1 LTKRITD
8 TIPKVDKATYLF
20 ETIGWVQDGSTF
32 EEIRKSLIELRL
44 EIDRE
49 NIVDQR
55 RGASSSRQL
64 NVRRSDS
71 TFWSNARESLR
82 ELIRLGLMQHGRLPS
97 RAAQLR
103 VHRGQTFTLTED
115 GEHFLALAEANP
127 TEFRH
132 RFVQAM
138 EIAHPYLR
146 ALRAEL
152 MRKEFFFPRIQKSD
166 VPGDPTLWQK
176 GPPETFNELASKIS
190 EQVREVMGVAIA
202 PESLERKMR
211 PYLQAAWKRRNQQLN
226 PKLLSKWVVKTLN
239 DTVVRVLLG
248 VYVVQM
254 DFVTFR
260 SAVSLLTDLDAIWG
274 TRSLLGRKGWTIWST
289 SDGAPVSEAIQGLSP
304 AAQALHGDVW
314 FNPHKVSDDILR
326 DKIVD
331 AFFSLKDRSGG
342 IALIHVLRAEVCH
355 NLRIHGSRFNSVLT
369 KMHSRELVHGRYAVN
384 LDRGGGSSLPP
395 SEEPFRIGDRAFYLI
410 TFFERS

>member
-1 LTKRITD
+1 MDKQITD

-20 ETIGWVQDGSTF
+20 ETIGWVQDGCTF

-49 NIVDQR
+49 SIVDQR

-64 NVRRSDS
+64 NVRKSDS

-82 ELIRLGLMQHGRLPS
+82 ELIRLGLMQHERLPS
-97 RAAQLR
+97 RAAQLK
-103 VHRGQTFTLTED
+103 VHRSQTFTLTEE
-115 GEHFLALAEANP
+115 GERFLALAEANS

-138 EIAHPYLR
+138 IIAHPYLR
-146 ALRAEL
+146 ALRTEL
-152 MRKEFFFPRIQKSD
+152 TRKEFFFPRIQKSD
-166 VPGDPTLWQK
+166 VPGDPALWQK
-176 GPPETFNELASKIS
+176 GPPETFTELTRKIS
-190 EQVREVMGVAIA
+190 EQVREIMEVPIV
-202 PESLERKMR
+202 PEDLETQMR

-226 PKLLSKWVVKTLN
+226 PQLLSKWVVKTLN

-248 VYVVQM
+248 AYVVQM

-260 SAVSLLTDLDAIWG
+260 SAISLLTDLNAIWG
-274 TRSLLGRKGWTIWST
+274 TRSLPDRKGWTIWST
-289 SDGAPVSEAIQGLSP
+289 SDGAPTSEAIQGLSP

-314 FNPHKVSDDILR
+314 FNPHKVPDEILR
-326 DKIVD
+326 DKIVGT
-331 AFFSLKDRSGG
+331 FFSLKDRSGG

-355 NLRIHGSRFNSVLT
+355 NLGIHGNQFNSVLT
-369 KMHSRELVHGRYAVN
+369 KMHSKELIHRRYAVN

-395 SEEPFRIGDRAFYLI
+395 SEEPFRIGERAFYLI
-410 TFFERS
+410 TFFERN